1 MAHPAPGILAWTT
14 SIRTSMAKDPCRQ
27 LFEDQVQ
34 THGFIFL
41 DDYLENILA
50 GPKQEAIIDLVKTP
64 ARKRTAPKR
73 TRAATSAAAKAQ
85 NSVLLSLEEEDISKE
100 NQPPVNSFHK
110 ALLHA
115 KQNAEFTRSHADGD
129 CVEQVLSQPKPAG
142 TIVGEHVSHDS
153 DPVEDDLAPE
163 VEVTMVSPV
172 DTLHSAPLDSP
183 KHTRAREAC
192 TGNHT
197 QPLPSIPAVSSP
209 ITHIRDALTAPLPIL
224 PASSSAPALT
234 TVVVPLNDSP
244 SRNLG
249 HKSSALQFPT
259 LRAPSPLRKSMRV
272 VVEPSV
278 GAGVLPSAVPAP
290 QPAAL
295 GKRTSWLM
303 KAREVKAMEGIIH
316 NKTSILG
323 PGAGTTGSSGNTVA
337 PLKRKS
343 GDMLAAAPL
352 ASDKTDDERRTKVA
366 KASNFNSAPQT
377 SKDSLNQGT
386 SMPTRTPASIL
397 APTRAVHLPEEHW
410 EPLNDKEEEA
420 SFIGVFKR
428 TVEGL
433 GARAGKSMGKSLGG
447 GVAAAAL
454 AEARAA
460 AEARVAERNKVNEEQ
475 VTVSEDSF
483 TPGAEEI
490 QVATEDV
497 HSRES
502 ERKLSISDIV
512 PTNESPVALQSSSAA
527 DESVSTTPPNSPPPT
542 RTSGSSFIPPPGPVF
557 NKQPPPVFMP
567 PISKQAA
574 PLAKEFSFNLPTS
587 TFTLPPP
594 ISLGLPARL
603 RSSPSSSR
611 DPPQASGTQQSSQA
625 STFSDAVF
633 DQVEDIPAWMPST
646 QDTEYTDGSES
657 QIHRAKFAT
666 PEDDDDDSWPLE
678 EKLAAS
684 EQGWTPFN
692 FNTKEDSMTWSTLPT
707 ESQGLTRTRSDLTD
721 NSAKNAV
728 QQDEGPVIPS
738 TFAMD
743 IDGDVAQVQAHE
755 SNVDEP
761 EADHESVM
769 YTSDLGDILKAG
781 QSTVTL
787 IESGGIPRSESQ
799 LSMASTSSSSQQSQV
814 GFFGQATKLVSSMLG
829 TGKKTKPEVKSL
841 QLAAAAAKKQEEEAN
856 KKATRLKEMEARR
869 QAALARKV
877 DEEKSRAVEEEKKIK
892 EESEKRKRER
902 DETTEKRPL
911 KTPVLLKKTEEDTM
925 KKRKITIDDK
935 KPEVKKPPSK
945 DKKDTLLS
953 SKLAKS
959 SLVTPAAKVASA
971 SKSVK
976 VPASSALVSSA
987 TYNASQ
993 NTAGSSAVKSAAT
1006 EVKSTKVGPPKG
1018 KAKAVTQENED
1029 KLPSAMV
1036 QNQMAARAMAQIR
1049 AAKQQPPEV
1058 PSESI
1063 ELPDI
1068 NSEYSDSEDEDRPR
1082 TFDPPDWAQSPELRQ
1097 ALQMQSTV
1105 DPDDIFGAI
1114 RPLRMEELFRT
1125 RQSRFR
1131 ARTSSANWS
1140 GSDRLTVEEEREYAR
1155 RMGFTKHAS

>member
-1 MAHPAPGILAWTT
+1 
-14 SIRTSMAKDPCRQ
+14 
-27 LFEDQVQ
+27 
-34 THGFIFL
+34 
-41 DDYLENILA
+41 
-50 GPKQEAIIDLVKTP
+50 
-64 ARKRTAPKR
+64 
-73 TRAATSAAAKAQ
+73 
-85 NSVLLSLEEEDISKE
+85 
-100 NQPPVNSFHK
+100 
-110 ALLHA
+110 
-115 KQNAEFTRSHADGD
+115 
-129 CVEQVLSQPKPAG
+129 
-142 TIVGEHVSHDS
+142 
-153 DPVEDDLAPE
+153 
-163 VEVTMVSPV
+163 
-172 DTLHSAPLDSP
+172 
-183 KHTRAREAC
+183 
-192 TGNHT
+192 
-197 QPLPSIPAVSSP
+197 
-209 ITHIRDALTAPLPIL
+209 
-224 PASSSAPALT
+224 
-234 TVVVPLNDSP
+234 
-244 SRNLG
+244 
-249 HKSSALQFPT
+249 
-259 LRAPSPLRKSMRV
+259 MRV

-323 PGAGTTGSSGNTVA
+323 PGAGTTGPSGNTVA

-377 SKDSLNQGT
+377 SKDSVNQGT

-397 APTRAVHLPEEHW
+397 AATRAVHLPEEHW

-475 VTVSEDSF
+475 VTVSEDFF

-502 ERKLSISDIV
+502 ERRLSISDIV
-512 PTNESPVALQSSSAA
+512 STNESPVALQSSSAA

-574 PLAKEFSFNLPTS
+574 PLAREFSFNLPTS

-603 RSSPSSSR
+603 RSSPSSR

-787 IESGGIPRSESQ
+787 IEACTISIVNILNTNLKRSLVAFRGARANYPWLRRLHLRSSRRLDSSAKPPN
-799 LSMASTSSSSQQSQV
+799 LSVVCLAR
-814 GFFGQATKLVSSMLG
+814 
-829 TGKKTKPEVKSL
+829 VKRPSRKSKAYSL
-841 QLAAAAAKKQEEEAN
+841 QLPLRRRYLIHPYLECLVGLKVLYSKK
-856 KKATRLKEMEARR
+856 KKPT
-869 QAALARKV
+869 
-877 DEEKSRAVEEEKKIK
+877 
-892 EESEKRKRER
+892 
-902 DETTEKRPL
+902 KRPL
-911 KTPVLLKKTEEDTM
+911 VL
-925 KKRKITIDDK
+925 RRW
-935 KPEVKKPPSK
+935 KPGARLR
-945 DKKDTLLS
+945 LL
-953 SKLAKS
+953 
-959 SLVTPAAKVASA
+959 
-971 SKSVK
+971 
-976 VPASSALVSSA
+976 
-987 TYNASQ
+987 
-993 NTAGSSAVKSAAT
+993 
-1006 EVKSTKVGPPKG
+1006 
-1018 KAKAVTQENED
+1018 
-1029 KLPSAMV
+1029 
-1036 QNQMAARAMAQIR
+1036 AR
-1049 AAKQQPPEV
+1049 
-1058 PSESI
+1058 
-1063 ELPDI
+1063 
-1068 NSEYSDSEDEDRPR
+1068 
-1082 TFDPPDWAQSPELRQ
+1082 
-1097 ALQMQSTV
+1097 
-1105 DPDDIFGAI
+1105 
-1114 RPLRMEELFRT
+1114 
-1125 RQSRFR
+1125 
-1131 ARTSSANWS
+1131 
-1140 GSDRLTVEEEREYAR
+1140 
-1155 RMGFTKHAS
+1155 

>member
-1 MAHPAPGILAWTT
+1 MAHTATGIVAWTT

-64 ARKRTAPKR
+64 ARKKTAPKR

-85 NSVLLSLEEEDISKE
+85 HSVLLSLEEEDMSKE

-115 KQNAEFTRSHADGD
+115 KQNAESTHSHADSD
-129 CVEQVLSQPKPAG
+129 CAEQALPQSKPAG
-142 TIVGEHVSHDS
+142 TIVGEHDS
-153 DPVEDDLAPE
+153 DSVEDDQAPK
-163 VEVTMVSPV
+163 VEDTMVSPL
-172 DTLHSAPLDSP
+172 DTLHSVPLDSP
-183 KHTRAREAC
+183 KHTRAREAR

-197 QPLPSIPAVSSP
+197 QPLPQIPAASSP
-209 ITHIRDALTAPLPIL
+209 ITHVRDALTAPLPIL

-234 TVVVPLNDSP
+234 TMVVPLNDSP
-244 SRNLG
+244 HRILA
-249 HKSSALQFPT
+249 HKSSVLQFPT

-272 VVEPSV
+272 VVEPST
-278 GAGVLPSAVPAP
+278 GAGILASAAPAP
-290 QPAAL
+290 AQPSAL

-303 KAREVKAMEGIIH
+303 KAREVKAMEGIVH
-316 NKTSILG
+316 SKTSILG
-323 PGAGTTGSSGNTVA
+323 PGAGTMGPSGNTIA

-343 GDMLAAAPL
+343 GDMFAAAPL
-352 ASDKTDDERRTKVA
+352 ASDETDEGRRAKVA
-366 KASNFNSAPQT
+366 KASKSDSAQNSKNPP
-377 SKDSLNQGT
+377 LNQGT
-386 SMPTRTPASIL
+386 AMPTQVPSNL

-410 EPLNDKEEEA
+410 EPLNDKEEA

-447 GVAAAAL
+447 GAATAAL

-460 AEARVAERNKVNEEQ
+460 AEARVAERNKINEEQ
-475 VTVSEDSF
+475 VTESEDSSA
-483 TPGAEEI
+483 PGAEGL
-490 QVATEDV
+490 QPATEDV
-497 HSRES
+497 YSRES
-502 ERKLSISDIV
+502 ERRLSISDMV
-512 PTNESPVALQSSSAA
+512 STNESPAALRSSSAA
-527 DESVSTTPPNSPPPT
+527 NESVSTTPPNSPPPT
-542 RTSGSSFIPPPGPVF
+542 RTSGSSFVPPPGPVF
-557 NKQPPPVFMP
+557 NRQPPPVFMP
-567 PISKQAA
+567 PISKQIA
-574 PLAKEFSFNLPTS
+574 PLTKEFSFNLPTT

-594 ISLGLPARL
+594 VSLGLPARL
-603 RSSPSSSR
+603 TSSPSSR
-611 DPPQASGTQQSSQA
+611 LPPQAGGTQQSSQA
-625 STFSDAVF
+625 STLSDAVF

-646 QDTEYTDGSES
+646 QDSEYTDGSES
-657 QIHRAKFAT
+657 QIHPAKFAT
-666 PEDDDDDSWPLE
+666 LEDDDDDSWPLE

-692 FNTKEDSMTWSTLPT
+692 FNNKEDSMTWSTLPT
-707 ESQGLTRTRSDLTD
+707 ESQGLTRTRSDLTS
-721 NSAKNAV
+721 NSAKNAA
-728 QQDEGPVIPS
+728 QQDDGPVIPS
-738 TFAMD
+738 TFTMD
-743 IDGDVAQVQAHE
+743 IDDDVAQVQDNE
-755 SNVDEP
+755 STVSEP
-761 EADHESVM
+761 EAGHESVM
-769 YTSDLGDILKAG
+769 YTSDLGDVLKAG
-781 QSTVTL
+781 QPTVTL
-787 IESGGIPRSESQ
+787 VESGGIPRSESQ
-799 LSMASTSSSSQQSQV
+799 LSMVSASSSSQQSQA
-814 GFFGQATKLVSSMLG
+814 GFFGQATKLVNSMLG
-829 TGKKTKPEVKSL
+829 TGKKAKPEVKSL

-869 QAALARKV
+869 QAALSRKA

-911 KTPVLLKKTEEDTM
+911 KTPAVLKKTEEDAP

-971 SKSVK
+971 SKNIK

-993 NTAGSSAVKSAAT
+993 NAAGSSAVKSAAT

-1018 KAKAVTQENED
+1018 KAKAIPQENED

-1036 QNQMAARAMAQIR
+1036 QNQMAARAMAQLR

>member
-1 MAHPAPGILAWTT
+1 MAHPAPGIVAWTT

-64 ARKRTAPKR
+64 ARKKIAPKR
-73 TRAATSAAAKAQ
+73 TRTATSAAAKPQ
-85 NSVLLSLEEEDISKE
+85 KSILLSLEEEDISKE
-100 NQPPVNSFHK
+100 NQPPVNNFHK
-110 ALLHA
+110 ALIHA
-115 KQNAEFTRSHADGD
+115 KQNAESTRSHADSD
-129 CVEQVLSQPKPAG
+129 RAEEVFPQSKPAG
-142 TIVGEHVSHDS
+142 AIVSEHVSHDP
-153 DPVEDDLAPE
+153 DRIEDDPAPE
-163 VEVTMVSPV
+163 VEDTMVSPLE
-172 DTLHSAPLDSP
+172 TLHSVPLDSA
-183 KHTRAREAC
+183 KYTCAREAR

-197 QPLPSIPAVSSP
+197 QPLPQMPATSPP
-209 ITHIRDALTAPLPIL
+209 ITHDREASTAPLPIL

-234 TVVVPLNDSP
+234 TMAIPLNDSP
-244 SRNLG
+244 SRTLA
-249 HKSSALQFPT
+249 HKSSGSQFPT
-259 LRAPSPLRKSMRV
+259 LRAPSPLRKSMRII
-272 VVEPSV
+272 VEPST
-278 GAGVLPSAVPAP
+278 GASIVASAAPVPMQPST
-290 QPAAL
+290 L

-316 NKTSILG
+316 NKTNILG
-323 PGAGTTGSSGNTVA
+323 PGAGTMGPSGNTVA

-352 ASDKTDDERRTKVA
+352 GSDKTDEGRRTKVA
-366 KASNFNSAPQT
+366 KACKSDSAPQNLE
-377 SKDSLNQGT
+377 DPLLNQGIA
-386 SMPTRTPASIL
+386 MPIHTPSSL
-397 APTRAVHLPEEHW
+397 LVPTGAVHLPEEHW
-410 EPLNDKEEEA
+410 EPLNDKGEEA

-447 GVAAAAL
+447 SAAAAAL

-460 AEARVAERNKVNEEQ
+460 AEARVAERNKINEEQ
-475 VTVSEDSF
+475 ATESEESSAPNVEQSKL
-483 TPGAEEI
+483 T
-490 QVATEDV
+490 TEDV
-497 HSRES
+497 HPKES
-502 ERKLSISDIV
+502 ECRLGVSDIASV
-512 PTNESPVALQSSSAA
+512 HESPIALHSSFAA

-542 RTSGSSFIPPPGPVF
+542 RTSGSNFVPPPGPVF
-557 NKQPPPVFMP
+557 NRQPPPVFMP
-567 PISKQAA
+567 PISKQI
-574 PLAKEFSFNLPTS
+574 PLVKEFSFNLPTT

-603 RSSPSSSR
+603 TSSPSSR
-611 DPPQASGTQQSSQA
+611 LPPQVGGTQQSSQA
-625 STFSDAVF
+625 STLSDAIF

-657 QIHRAKFAT
+657 QIHREKFAT

-692 FNTKEDSMTWSTLPT
+692 FNNKEDSMTWSTLPT
-707 ESQGLTRTRSDLTD
+707 ESQGLTRTRSDLTG

-743 IDGDVAQVQAHE
+743 TDGDVAQAQDNE
-755 SNVDEP
+755 SDVSEP

-769 YTSDLGDILKAG
+769 YTSDLGDVLKVG
-781 QSTVTL
+781 QPTVTL
-787 IESGGIPRSESQ
+787 VESGGIPRSESQ
-799 LSMASTSSSSQQSQV
+799 LSMASTSSSSQESQA
-814 GFFGQATKLVSSMLG
+814 GFFGQATRLVSSMLG
-829 TGKKTKPEVKSL
+829 TSKKVKPEVKSL

-856 KKATRLKEMEARR
+856 KKVTRLKEMEARR
-869 QAALARKV
+869 QAAIARKA
-877 DEEKSRAVEEEKKIK
+877 DEEKSRAIEEEKKIK

-911 KTPVLLKKTEEDTM
+911 KTPAVLKKTEEDVT
-925 KKRKITIDDK
+925 KKRKVTIDDR
-935 KPEVKKPPSK
+935 KPDAKKPPSK
-945 DKKDTLLS
+945 DKKDALIS
-953 SKLAKS
+953 SKWAKS
-959 SLVTPAAKVASA
+959 SLVTPAAKVAST
-971 SKSVK
+971 SKNIK

-993 NTAGSSAVKSAAT
+993 NAVGSSAKPAAT
-1006 EVKSTKVGPPKG
+1006 EVKSTKLGPSKG
-1018 KAKAVTQENED
+1018 KAKAVPQENED

-1097 ALQMQSTV
+1097 ALQMQSKV

>member
-1 MAHPAPGILAWTT
+1 MAHPTPGIVAWTT

-64 ARKRTAPKR
+64 ARKKTAPKR
-73 TRAATSAAAKAQ
+73 TRAATAAAAKAQ
-85 NSVLLSLEEEDISKE
+85 NSILLSLEEEDISKE

-115 KQNAEFTRSHADGD
+115 KQNAEFKRSHADSD
-129 CVEQVLSQPKPAG
+129 CAEKVLSQPKLAG
-142 TIVGEHVSHDS
+142 TIVGEHVSHDP
-153 DPVEDDLAPE
+153 DLVEDDMAPE
-163 VEVTMVSPV
+163 VENTM
-172 DTLHSAPLDSP
+172 TH
-183 KHTRAREAC
+183 

-197 QPLPSIPAVSSP
+197 QPLPQIPAASSP
-209 ITHIRDALTAPLPIL
+209 ITHARDALTAPLPIL
-224 PASSSAPALT
+224 PASGSAPALT
-234 TVVVPLNDSP
+234 TMVVPLNDSP
-244 SRNLG
+244 ARTLA
-249 HKSSALQFPT
+249 HKSSAQQFPT

-272 VVEPSV
+272 AVEPST
-278 GAGVLPSAVPAP
+278 GAGILASAAAAPA
-290 QPAAL
+290 QPPAL

-303 KAREVKAMEGIIH
+303 KAREVKAMEGIVH

-323 PGAGTTGSSGNTVA
+323 PGARMMGPSGNTVA

-343 GDMLAAAPL
+343 GDMLAVAPL
-352 ASDKTDDERRTKVA
+352 ASDKTDEGRRAKVA
-366 KASNFNSAPQT
+366 KASESDSAPQN
-377 SKDSLNQGT
+377 SKDPPLNQGT
-386 SMPTRTPASIL
+386 GMPTQAPSSIL
-397 APTRAVHLPEEHW
+397 ASTRVVHLPDEHW

-447 GVAAAAL
+447 GAAAAAL

-460 AEARVAERNKVNEEQ
+460 AEVRVAERNKITEEEA
-475 VTVSEDSF
+475 TESENSSASH
-483 TPGAEEI
+483 AEEP
-490 QVATEDV
+490 QPAVEDV
-497 HSRES
+497 HSRGS
-502 ERKLSISDIV
+502 ERRLSLSDIV
-512 PTNESPVALQSSSAA
+512 STNESPVAIQSSSAA
-527 DESVSTTPPNSPPPT
+527 DESISTTPPNSPPPP
-542 RTSGSSFIPPPGPVF
+542 RTSGSSFVPPPGPVF
-557 NKQPPPVFMP
+557 NRQPPPVFMP
-567 PISKQAA
+567 PISKQIA
-574 PLAKEFSFNLPTS
+574 PLTKEFSFNLPTT

-603 RSSPSSSR
+603 TLSPSSSR
-611 DPPQASGTQQSSQA
+611 LPPQAGGTQQSSQA
-625 STFSDAVF
+625 STLSDAVF
-633 DQVEDIPAWMPST
+633 DRVEDIPAWMPST
-646 QDTEYTDGSES
+646 QDTEYTDSSES

-666 PEDDDDDSWPLE
+666 LEDDDDDSWPLE

-692 FNTKEDSMTWSTLPT
+692 FNNKEDSMTWSTLPT
-707 ESQGLTRTRSDLTD
+707 ESQGLTRTRSDLTG
-721 NSAKNAV
+721 NSAKNAA
-728 QQDEGPVIPS
+728 QQDEEPVIPS

-743 IDGDVAQVQAHE
+743 IDSDVAQVQDNE
-755 SNVDEP
+755 TNVPEP
-761 EADHESVM
+761 ESDHESVM
-769 YTSDLGDILKAG
+769 HTSDLGDILKAG
-781 QSTVTL
+781 QPTVTL
-787 IESGGIPRSESQ
+787 VESGGIPRSESQ
-799 LSMASTSSSSQQSQV
+799 LSMASTSSSSQQSHT
-814 GFFGQATKLVSSMLG
+814 GFFGQATKLVNSMLG
-829 TGKKTKPEVKSL
+829 TGKKAKPEVKSL

-869 QAALARKV
+869 QAALARKA

-911 KTPVLLKKTEEDTM
+911 KTPAVLKKAEEDAT
-925 KKRKITIDDK
+925 KKRKITVDDK

-945 DKKDTLLS
+945 EKKDTLLP

-959 SLVTPAAKVASA
+959 SLATPAAKVAP
-971 SKSVK
+971 KNLK

-993 NTAGSSAVKSAAT
+993 NAAGSTVKSAAT
-1006 EVKSTKVGPPKG
+1006 EVKSSKVGPPKG
-1018 KAKAVTQENED
+1018 KAKAVPQENED

-1058 PSESI
+1058 ASESI

>member
-1 MAHPAPGILAWTT
+1 MAHPAPGIVAWTT
-14 SIRTSMAKDPCRQ
+14 SIRMSMAKDPCRQ

-41 DDYLENILA
+41 DDYLESILA

-64 ARKRTAPKR
+64 ARKKAAPKR

-85 NSVLLSLEEEDISKE
+85 NSTLSSLEEEDICKE
-100 NQPPVNSFHK
+100 NQPPVNSFHQ

-115 KQNAEFTRSHADGD
+115 KQNAESTYSHADND
-129 CVEQVLSQPKPAG
+129 CAERVLSQSKPAG
-142 TIVGEHVSHDS
+142 TIVGKHVSHDP
-153 DPVEDDLAPE
+153 DLVEDDPAPE
-163 VEVTMVSPV
+163 VEDTMISPL
-172 DTLHSAPLDSP
+172 DALHSVPLDSP
-183 KHTRAREAC
+183 KHTHAREAR

-197 QPLPSIPAVSSP
+197 QPLPRIPAVSSP
-209 ITHIRDALTAPLPIL
+209 ITHVRDALTAPLPIL
-224 PASSSAPALT
+224 PASSSAPDSIT
-234 TVVVPLNDSP
+234 MVIPLNDSP
-244 SRNLG
+244 SRTLA
-249 HKSSALQFPT
+249 HKSSAPQFPT

-272 VVEPSV
+272 VGEPSM
-278 GAGVLPSAVPAP
+278 GAGNFASAAPAQAQPS
-290 QPAAL
+290 AL

-303 KAREVKAMEGIIH
+303 KAREVKAMEGIVH
-316 NKTSILG
+316 NKASILG
-323 PGAGTTGSSGNTVA
+323 PGVGAMGPSGNTVA

-343 GDMLAAAPL
+343 GDMAAAPL
-352 ASDKTDDERRTKVA
+352 ASDKTSEGRRAKVA
-366 KASNFNSAPQT
+366 KASKSDSAPQNL
-377 SKDSLNQGT
+377 KDPPLNQGAA
-386 SMPTRTPASIL
+386 MPTETPSSTL
-397 APTRAVHLPEEHW
+397 VPTRAVHLPEEHW

-433 GARAGKSMGKSLGG
+433 GARAGKSMGKSLGV

-460 AEARVAERNKVNEEQ
+460 AEARVAERNKINEEH
-475 VTVSEDSF
+475 VTESEDFS
-483 TPGAEEI
+483 TLTAKESQP
-490 QVATEDV
+490 ATEDV
-497 HSRES
+497 HS
-502 ERKLSISDIV
+502 DIV
-512 PTNESPVALQSSSAA
+512 TNESPVALQYVSAA

-542 RTSGSSFIPPPGPVF
+542 RTSSSSFVPPPGPVF
-557 NKQPPPVFMP
+557 NRQPPPVFMP
-567 PISKQAA
+567 PILKQIA
-574 PLAKEFSFNLPTS
+574 PIAKEFSFNLPAT
-587 TFTLPPP
+587 TFTLPSP
-594 ISLGLPARL
+594 ISLGLAARL
-603 RSSPSSSR
+603 TSSPSSR
-611 DPPQASGTQQSSQA
+611 LPQAGGMQQSSQLN
-625 STFSDAVF
+625 TLSDAVF

-646 QDTEYTDGSES
+646 QDAEYTDGSES

-666 PEDDDDDSWPLE
+666 LEDDDDDSWPLE

-684 EQGWTPFN
+684 EQGWTAFN
-692 FNTKEDSMTWSTLPT
+692 FNNKEDSMTWSSLPT
-707 ESQGLTRTRSDLTD
+707 ESQGLTRTRSDLTG

-728 QQDEGPVIPS
+728 QRDEGPIIPS
-738 TFAMD
+738 TFPMD
-743 IDGDVAQVQAHE
+743 IHGDAAQLQDNE
-755 SNVDEP
+755 SNVSEP
-761 EADHESVM
+761 EADPESIM
-769 YTSDLGDILKAG
+769 YTSDLGNVLKAG
-781 QSTVTL
+781 QPTITL

-799 LSMASTSSSSQQSQV
+799 LSMASTSSSSQQSQA
-814 GFFGQATKLVSSMLG
+814 GFFGQATKLVNSMLG
-829 TGKKTKPEVKSL
+829 TGKKAKPEVKSL

-869 QAALARKV
+869 QAALARKA

-911 KTPVLLKKTEEDTM
+911 KTAVLKKTEEDAT

-945 DKKDTLLS
+945 DKKDTLP

-959 SLVTPAAKVASA
+959 SLVTPAAKVGSA
-971 SKSVK
+971 SKNIK

-993 NTAGSSAVKSAAT
+993 NVAGSSAVKSAAT

-1018 KAKAVTQENED
+1018 KAKVAPQENED

-1097 ALQMQSTV
+1097 ALQTQSTV

-1155 RMGFTKHAS
+1155 RMGFTKHVS

>member
-1 MAHPAPGILAWTT
+1 M
-14 SIRTSMAKDPCRQ
+14 
-27 LFEDQVQ
+27 
-34 THGFIFL
+34 
-41 DDYLENILA
+41 
-50 GPKQEAIIDLVKTP
+50 
-64 ARKRTAPKR
+64 
-73 TRAATSAAAKAQ
+73 
-85 NSVLLSLEEEDISKE
+85 
-100 NQPPVNSFHK
+100 
-110 ALLHA
+110 
-115 KQNAEFTRSHADGD
+115 
-129 CVEQVLSQPKPAG
+129 
-142 TIVGEHVSHDS
+142 GEHVSHDPG
-153 DPVEDDLAPE
+153 PVEDDLASE

-172 DTLHSAPLDSP
+172 GTLHSVPFDSP
-183 KHTRAREAC
+183 EHTRVREAC

-197 QPLPSIPAVSSP
+197 QPLPPIPAVSSP
-209 ITHIRDALTAPLPIL
+209 ITHIRDALTAPLPTL
-224 PASSSAPALT
+224 PASSSAPALINM
-234 TVVVPLNDSP
+234 VVPLNDSP
-244 SRNLG
+244 SRNLA
-249 HKSSALQFPT
+249 HKSSAPQFPT

-272 VVEPSV
+272 VVEPSM
-278 GAGVLPSAVPAP
+278 GAGVLPSAAPAP
-290 QPAAL
+290 AQPSAL

-323 PGAGTTGSSGNTVA
+323 PGAGTMGPSGNTVA

-483 TPGAEEI
+483 TPGVEEI

-497 HSRES
+497 RSREL

-512 PTNESPVALQSSSAA
+512 PTNESPVAFRSSSAA

-542 RTSGSSFIPPPGPVF
+542 RISGSSFIPPPGPVF

-567 PISKQAA
+567 PIPKQVA

-603 RSSPSSSR
+603 KSSPSSR
-611 DPPQASGTQQSSQA
+611 DPPLASGTQQSSQA
-625 STFSDAVF
+625 STFSDVVF

-657 QIHRAKFAT
+657 QIQRAKFAT

-721 NSAKNAV
+721 NSAQNAV
-728 QQDEGPVIPS
+728 QQDEGPIIPS

-743 IDGDVAQVQAHE
+743 IDGDVAQVQTNE
-755 SNVDEP
+755 SNVNEP

-787 IESGGIPRSESQ
+787 IEACTISIVNVLNTHLNNRSLVAFRGVRANYPWLRRLHLRSSRRLDSSAKPPNLSVVCLARVKRPSQ
-799 LSMASTSSSSQQSQV
+799 RSKAY
-814 GFFGQATKLVSSMLG
+814 
-829 TGKKTKPEVKSL
+829 SL
-841 QLAAAAAKKQEEEAN
+841 QLPLQRRYLIHPYLECFAGLIVLYSKK
-856 KKATRLKEMEARR
+856 KKPTKRSLVLRRWKPGARLRL
-869 QAALARKV
+869 LAR
-877 DEEKSRAVEEEKKIK
+877 
-892 EESEKRKRER
+892 
-902 DETTEKRPL
+902 
-911 KTPVLLKKTEEDTM
+911 
-925 KKRKITIDDK
+925 
-935 KPEVKKPPSK
+935 
-945 DKKDTLLS
+945 
-953 SKLAKS
+953 
-959 SLVTPAAKVASA
+959 
-971 SKSVK
+971 
-976 VPASSALVSSA
+976 
-987 TYNASQ
+987 
-993 NTAGSSAVKSAAT
+993 
-1006 EVKSTKVGPPKG
+1006 
-1018 KAKAVTQENED
+1018 
-1029 KLPSAMV
+1029 
-1036 QNQMAARAMAQIR
+1036 
-1049 AAKQQPPEV
+1049 
-1058 PSESI
+1058 
-1063 ELPDI
+1063 
-1068 NSEYSDSEDEDRPR
+1068 
-1082 TFDPPDWAQSPELRQ
+1082 
-1097 ALQMQSTV
+1097 
-1105 DPDDIFGAI
+1105 
-1114 RPLRMEELFRT
+1114 
-1125 RQSRFR
+1125 
-1131 ARTSSANWS
+1131 
-1140 GSDRLTVEEEREYAR
+1140 
-1155 RMGFTKHAS
+1155 

>member
-1 MAHPAPGILAWTT
+1 
-14 SIRTSMAKDPCRQ
+14 
-27 LFEDQVQ
+27 
-34 THGFIFL
+34 
-41 DDYLENILA
+41 
-50 GPKQEAIIDLVKTP
+50 
-64 ARKRTAPKR
+64 
-73 TRAATSAAAKAQ
+73 
-85 NSVLLSLEEEDISKE
+85 
-100 NQPPVNSFHK
+100 
-110 ALLHA
+110 
-115 KQNAEFTRSHADGD
+115 
-129 CVEQVLSQPKPAG
+129 
-142 TIVGEHVSHDS
+142 
-153 DPVEDDLAPE
+153 
-163 VEVTMVSPV
+163 
-172 DTLHSAPLDSP
+172 
-183 KHTRAREAC
+183 
-192 TGNHT
+192 
-197 QPLPSIPAVSSP
+197 
-209 ITHIRDALTAPLPIL
+209 
-224 PASSSAPALT
+224 
-234 TVVVPLNDSP
+234 
-244 SRNLG
+244 
-249 HKSSALQFPT
+249 
-259 LRAPSPLRKSMRV
+259 
-272 VVEPSV
+272 
-278 GAGVLPSAVPAP
+278 
-290 QPAAL
+290 
-295 GKRTSWLM
+295 M

-323 PGAGTTGSSGNTVA
+323 PGAGTTGPSGNTVA

-377 SKDSLNQGT
+377 SKDSVNQGT

-397 APTRAVHLPEEHW
+397 AATRAVHLPEEHW

-475 VTVSEDSF
+475 VTVSEDFF

-502 ERKLSISDIV
+502 ERRLSISDIV
-512 PTNESPVALQSSSAA
+512 STNESPVALQSSSAA

-574 PLAKEFSFNLPTS
+574 PLAREFSFNLPTS

-603 RSSPSSSR
+603 RSSPSSR

-787 IESGGIPRSESQ
+787 IEACTISIVNILNTNLKRSLVAFRGARANYPWLRRLHLRSSRRLDSSAKPPN
-799 LSMASTSSSSQQSQV
+799 LSVVCLAR
-814 GFFGQATKLVSSMLG
+814 
-829 TGKKTKPEVKSL
+829 VKRPSRRSKAYSL
-841 QLAAAAAKKQEEEAN
+841 QLPLRRRYLIHPYLECLVGLKVLYSKK
-856 KKATRLKEMEARR
+856 KKPT
-869 QAALARKV
+869 
-877 DEEKSRAVEEEKKIK
+877 
-892 EESEKRKRER
+892 
-902 DETTEKRPL
+902 KRPL
-911 KTPVLLKKTEEDTM
+911 VL
-925 KKRKITIDDK
+925 RRW
-935 KPEVKKPPSK
+935 KPGARLR
-945 DKKDTLLS
+945 LL
-953 SKLAKS
+953 
-959 SLVTPAAKVASA
+959 
-971 SKSVK
+971 
-976 VPASSALVSSA
+976 
-987 TYNASQ
+987 
-993 NTAGSSAVKSAAT
+993 
-1006 EVKSTKVGPPKG
+1006 
-1018 KAKAVTQENED
+1018 
-1029 KLPSAMV
+1029 
-1036 QNQMAARAMAQIR
+1036 AR
-1049 AAKQQPPEV
+1049 
-1058 PSESI
+1058 
-1063 ELPDI
+1063 
-1068 NSEYSDSEDEDRPR
+1068 
-1082 TFDPPDWAQSPELRQ
+1082 
-1097 ALQMQSTV
+1097 
-1105 DPDDIFGAI
+1105 
-1114 RPLRMEELFRT
+1114 
-1125 RQSRFR
+1125 
-1131 ARTSSANWS
+1131 
-1140 GSDRLTVEEEREYAR
+1140 
-1155 RMGFTKHAS
+1155 